1 MGYFSLDFRKAKGAS
16 DSRMSDHIERRV
28 IAPNVDPMRTH
39 LNRELVRMPE
49 GIRERDD
56 AIAARISSAGIR
68 RKITHDQV
76 RAIRVM
82 LSGTH
87 EDMMEIEKAGRLDD
101 WCRDS
106 MDWLYRTFGRENVVS
121 AVLHMDEHTP
131 HIHATLV
138 PIVTGERRK
147 AGQKKPQEG
156 GRTYRKK
163 ANAARLCADDV
174 LNRTR
179 LIAYHDDYARVMVKY
194 GLQRGIRGSE
204 ARHVSTAQ
212 YYRDLRRQTDELE
225 ENVRQLKPSRKRRKN
240 GWKRPERKSTRKKLE
255 AVKMEAKTAIIAK
268 MGSLFGQWENQGG
281 WRRTTAGLQNEIAA
295 REESIEDLQAS
306 LQRQRAQYGRE
317 LATVQTD
324 YIQKLEREKERT
336 AYLQKWTER
345 ACGWFPLFAD
355 AMRMERYCRSAGFTP
370 EQTDRLFTF
379 QPLEYSGNLYSEEHK
394 RALSVTGATAQMG
407 IEQEREGNALSCAS
421 TGRTSSTGSGS
432 SSRGCSDGYDQRYSN
447 RNGKT
452 RDSNCNDYKYLCANI
467 KNAGN
472 IIALSAFF
480 IFLHLKRGNSLQDI

>member
-1 MGYFSLDFRKAKGAS
+1 
-16 DSRMSDHIERRV
+16 MSDHIERRV
-28 IAPNVDPMRTH
+28 IAPNVDPTRTH

-87 EDMMEIEKAGRLDD
+87 EDMTEIEKAGRLDD

-147 AGQKKPQEG
+147 AGQKKPKEE

-163 ANAARLCADDV
+163 ANAVRLCADDV

-179 LIAYHDDYARVMVKY
+179 LIAYHDDYAKVMAKY
-194 GLQRGIRGSE
+194 GLQRGVRGSE

-212 YYRDLRRQTDELE
+212 YYRDLRRQTGELE
-225 ENVRQLKPSRKRRKN
+225 ENVRQLQAEQEEAEKRLETARKEINTQR
-240 GWKRPERKSTRKKLE
+240 LE
-255 AVKMEAKTAIIAK
+255 AVKVEAKTAIIAK
-268 MGSLFGQWENQGG
+268 VGSLLGSGKIKELEADN
-281 WRRTTAGLQNEIAA
+281 RSLQNEIAA
-295 REESIEDLQAS
+295 REESIGDLQA
-306 LQRQRAQYGRE
+306 
-317 LATVQTD
+317 D
-324 YIQKLEREKERT
+324 YIQKLERERERT
-336 AYLQKWTER
+336 AYLQKWTDR

-394 RALSVTGATAQMG
+394 KSLSVTDVTAQMG
-407 IEQEREGNALSCAS
+407 IEQGEKGKRFVL
-421 TGRTSSTGSGS
+421 RI
-432 SSRGCSDGYDQRYSN
+432 
-447 RNGKT
+447 NGKHILDWFREQFERLLRRIRPT
-452 RDSNCNDYKYLCANI
+452 IQQPQR
-467 KNAGN
+467 KNKGFK
-472 IIALSAFF
+472 L
-480 IFLHLKRGNSLQDI
+480 

>member
-1 MGYFSLDFRKAKGAS
+1 
-16 DSRMSDHIERRV
+16 MSDHIERRV

-147 AGQKKPQEG
+147 AGQKKPKEG

-179 LIAYHDDYARVMVKY
+179 LIAYHDDYAKVMAKY
-194 GLQRGIRGSE
+194 GLQRGVRGSE

-225 ENVRQLKPSRKRRKN
+225 ENVRQLQAEQEEAEKRLETARKEIN
-240 GWKRPERKSTRKKLE
+240 TQKLE

-268 MGSLFGQWENQGG
+268 MGSLLGSGKIRELEADN
-281 WRRTTAGLQNEIAA
+281 RSLQNEIAA

-306 LQRQRAQYGRE
+306 LQRQRTCHGA
-317 LATVQTD
+317 
-324 YIQKLEREKERT
+324 
-336 AYLQKWTER
+336 
-345 ACGWFPLFAD
+345 
-355 AMRMERYCRSAGFTP
+355 
-370 EQTDRLFTF
+370 DRLHPKTGKGKGADCISAKMDGACVRLVSSFRRRDAHGEVLPFGRLHTRADGPAF
-379 QPLEYSGNLYSEEHK
+379 HLPAVGIQREPLL
-394 RALSVTGATAQMG
+394 
-407 IEQEREGNALSCAS
+407 
-421 TGRTSSTGSGS
+421 
-432 SSRGCSDGYDQRYSN
+432 
-447 RNGKT
+447 
-452 RDSNCNDYKYLCANI
+452 
-467 KNAGN
+467 
-472 IIALSAFF
+472 
-480 IFLHLKRGNSLQDI
+480 

>member
-1 MGYFSLDFRKAKGAS
+1 
-16 DSRMSDHIERRV
+16 MSDHIERRV

-101 WCRDS
+101 WCRD
-106 MDWLYRTFGRENVVS
+106 N
-121 AVLHMDEHTP
+121 MDEHTP

-225 ENVRQLKPSRKRRKN
+225 ENVRQLQAEQEEAEKRLETARKEIN
-240 GWKRPERKSTRKKLE
+240 TQKLE

-268 MGSLFGQWENQGG
+268 MGSLLGSGKIRELEADN
-281 WRRTTAGLQNEIAA
+281 RNLQNEIAA

-306 LQRQRAQYGRE
+306 LQRQRAQHGRE

-407 IEQEREGNALSCAS
+407 IEQGERGKRFVL
-421 TGRTSSTGSGS
+421 RI
-432 SSRGCSDGYDQRYSN
+432 
-447 RNGKT
+447 NGK
-452 RDSNCNDYKYLCANI
+452 NI
-467 KNAGN
+467 LDWFREQFERLLRRIRPTIQQPQRKNKGFK
-472 IIALSAFF
+472 L
-480 IFLHLKRGNSLQDI
+480 

>member
-1 MGYFSLDFRKAKGAS
+1 MGYISIQINKAKGSA
-16 DSRMSDHIERRV
+16 DTGASDHIERKTMPKN
-28 IAPNVDPMRTH
+28 ADPTRTH
-39 LNRELVRMPE
+39 LNRELVEFPDGVADRTE
-49 GIRERDD
+49 
-56 AIAARISSAGIR
+56 AISHRIHTAGIR
-68 RKITHDQV
+68 RKITPDQV
-76 RAIRVM
+76 RAIRIV
-82 LSGTH
+82 LSGSH
-87 EDMMEIEKAGRLDD
+87 EDMVRVQDEGRLGEWCDD
-101 WCRDS
+101 NLQ
-106 MDWLYRTFGRENVVS
+106 WLHRTFGRENTVS

-131 HIHATLV
+131 HIHATVV

-147 AGQKKPQEG
+147 AGQKKPKEG

-163 ANAARLCADDV
+163 ANAVRLCADDV

-194 GLQRGIRGSE
+194 GLQRGVRGSE

-225 ENVRQLKPSRKRRKN
+225 ENVRQLQAEQEEAEKRLETARKEIN
-240 GWKRPERKSTRKKLE
+240 TQKLE
-255 AVKMEAKTAIIAK
+255 AVKVKAKTAIMAK
-268 MGSLFGQWENQGG
+268 VGSLLGSGKIKELEADN
-281 WRRTTAGLQNEIAA
+281 RSLQNEIAA

-355 AMRMERYCRSAGFTP
+355 AMRMERYCHSAGFTP

-407 IEQEREGNALSCAS
+407 IEQGERGKRFVL
-421 TGRTSSTGSGS
+421 RI
-432 SSRGCSDGYDQRYSN
+432 
-447 RNGKT
+447 NGK
-452 RDSNCNDYKYLCANI
+452 NI
-467 KNAGN
+467 LDWFREQFERLLRRIRPTIQQPQRKNKGFK
-472 IIALSAFF
+472 L
-480 IFLHLKRGNSLQDI
+480 